1 MYHLILAFRSELWLE
16 DLEAESLSY
25 VWQDDQGQL
34 VPFPEQLP
42 VTRVHK
48 AETVKQCENM

>member
-34 VPFPEQLP
+34 VPCPEQLP